1 MIPVITVL
9 YAIIGLF
16 FAQDVVKAEGPPGP
30 GLILSTAAMLLGTA
44 IVWPLLLIARYLDRC
59 RW

>member
-1 MIPVITVL
+1 MTPILVAL
-9 YAIIGLF
+9 YVIIGLF
-16 FAQDVVKAEGPPGP
+16 YAQEVLDVRGPPGP